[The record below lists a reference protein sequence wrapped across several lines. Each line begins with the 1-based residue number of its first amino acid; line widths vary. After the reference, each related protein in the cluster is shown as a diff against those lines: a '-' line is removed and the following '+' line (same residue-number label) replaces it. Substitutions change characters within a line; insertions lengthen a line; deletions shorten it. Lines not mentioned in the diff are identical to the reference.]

1 MALVNIA
8 VGIGSTIQQN
18 NIVTSPEQLKQ
29 LVQAAISGAVQTDAA
44 QIAELATEQ
53 LRVTQAA
60 ALAMLRSLGHDNVPV
75 ERLPDMLVS
84 ATTQILAMREALS
97 RPSNEGSEIGELR
110 RRAVYALDAGRFE
123 EATRLLNRIRTQE
136 QDVSEQRRRA
146 AAESRADWLAGLQ
159 SEAEAC
165 ALLARAA
172 LAQRDAT
179 GAFDRFEEGLGVLAP
194 AEPER
199 RWSYAVVGALAIHE
213 LGRSAGL
220 NDALA
225 AAIRLY
231 EQALGAAPRERV
243 PLEWAATQNNLG
255 NALQMLGERESG
267 IAKLEQAV
275 EAYQAALQEQTR
287 ERVPLDWA
295 ITQNNLGNALQVLG
309 ERESGIGKLEQ
320 AVKAF
325 QAALLE
331 LTPEAVLNW
340 HEIAQ
345 RNLTRTLALLEKRR
359 KQ

>member
-8 VGIGSTIQQN
+8 VGIGSTIQQH
-18 NIVTSPEQLKQ
+18 NIVASPEQLEQ
-29 LVQAAISGAVQTDAA
+29 LVQAAISGAVQTHAA
-44 QIAELATEQ
+44 QIAELATE

-110 RRAVYALDAGRFE
+110 RQAVYALDAGRFE

-136 QDVSEQRRRA
+136 QDVSERRRRA

-159 SEAEAC
+159 SEAETC

-179 GAFDRFEEGLGVLAP
+179 TAIDRFEEGLGVLAP

-199 RWSYAVVGALAIHE
+199 RWSYAGAAGNALYD
-213 LGRSAGL
+213 LGRVAGM

-231 EQALGAAPRERV
+231 KRHSLPGPASASRSNGLGRRTISALRFKRSASMR
-243 PLEWAATQNNLG
+243 ATSRCLSRPSKPFRRRWR
-255 NALQMLGERESG
+255 NARASASRSSG
-267 IAKLEQAV
+267 
-275 EAYQAALQEQTR
+275 
-287 ERVPLDWA
+287 P
-295 ITQNNLGNALQVLG
+295 
-309 ERESGIGKLEQ
+309 
-320 AVKAF
+320 
-325 QAALLE
+325 
-331 LTPEAVLNW
+331 
-340 HEIAQ
+340 
-345 RNLTRTLALLEKRR
+345 
-359 KQ
+359 